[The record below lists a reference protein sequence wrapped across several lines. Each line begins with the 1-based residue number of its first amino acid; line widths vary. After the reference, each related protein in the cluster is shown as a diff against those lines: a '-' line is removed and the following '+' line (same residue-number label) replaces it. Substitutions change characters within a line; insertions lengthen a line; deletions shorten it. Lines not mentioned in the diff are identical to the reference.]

1 MLPCV
6 SFPPFFSLCYTY
18 PALPLYT
25 NHFIP
30 PPPSSLFPP
39 SPPVCYGAWGV
50 FMFGSQA
57 PGWASMSSA
66 FLSIL
71 RFLMYDYDL
80 DAMQDTY
87 PVMAD
92 VFFVT
97 FMVLMTNMML
107 WIFFGIILDSY
118 SQAMSASH
126 GAPTL
131 WDDAAAFL
139 RSLPPAKSLLHIAT
153 AGYAGVPYAG
163 VDAVIEVLKVG
174 PLAGR
179 SGGQDGSG
187 GGGGAFTPNPPPT
200 GTAAAA
206 SATANDLI
214 SPAALA
220 NAVPHLTHKN
230 ARDLIVDALAWSTSA
245 IATSGGV
252 LPEDD
257 GESPHPQRSF
267 PVDVVEFLG
276 EGDGG
281 GSGGGAGGTGGGG
294 GGAGA
299 GSVGGGGNNY
309 SQRRVAIDEGNQQ
322 G

>member
-1 MLPCV
+1 
-6 SFPPFFSLCYTY
+6 
-18 PALPLYT
+18 
-25 NHFIP
+25 
-30 PPPSSLFPP
+30 
-39 SPPVCYGAWGV
+39 
-50 FMFGSQA
+50 
-57 PGWASMSSA
+57 MSSA

-174 PLAGR
+174 PLGR
-179 SGGQDGSG
+179 GGGYQEGSG
-187 GGGGAFTPNPPPT
+187 AFIPNPPT
-200 GTAAAA
+200 GGGTAAAA
-206 SATANDLI
+206 PSRNNTRASARCCQALRCHASSGEDVAANQ
-214 SPAALA
+214 ATRVGRA
-220 NAVPHLTHKN
+220 N
-230 ARDLIVDALAWSTSA
+230 
-245 IATSGGV
+245 
-252 LPEDD
+252 
-257 GESPHPQRSF
+257 
-267 PVDVVEFLG
+267 
-276 EGDGG
+276 
-281 GSGGGAGGTGGGG
+281 
-294 GGAGA
+294 
-299 GSVGGGGNNY
+299 
-309 SQRRVAIDEGNQQ
+309 
-322 G
+322 